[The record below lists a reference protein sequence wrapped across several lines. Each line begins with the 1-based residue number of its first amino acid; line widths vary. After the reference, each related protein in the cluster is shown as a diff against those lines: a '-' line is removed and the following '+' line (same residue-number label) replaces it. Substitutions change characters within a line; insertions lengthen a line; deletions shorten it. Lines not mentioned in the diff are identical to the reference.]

1 MKKELTQ
8 NHLRRSK
15 QVLRIV
21 LSFVMF
27 CCIAGQNLYAQNITV
42 KGSIKDA
49 SGSPVAGAAVVVKNA
64 GKGVSSDE
72 NGNYTISNV
81 PEKAVLQFSFIGMET
96 VEVNVAGR
104 SQIDIIMKENSISME
119 ALVMIGYGGT
129 TKKKDLTGALSAI
142 GGDKITSRQNNQ
154 VITAMQGAMPGV
166 TVTRSSSAPGASGTI
181 RVRGVTSIQES
192 DPLIIIDGVPAGS
205 LNEVNPSDIENIS
218 VLKDASSA
226 SIYGARAA
234 AGVVLVTT
242 KSGVKK
248 GFKINYSYNMSV
260 DVPTSMPEYANAVT
274 YMKVANERNWNDN
287 PAGGENTLYSTEL
300 IENYWSLNEGNP
312 DLYPNT
318 NWVDLCLKNYA
329 IRNSHF
335 FDISTGNDK
344 SQTKFSFGYDD
355 VSGLYKANNNWKRA
369 TIRINNTM
377 NVVKWLK
384 LSSNVNFR
392 NTETITPALSPAYNM
407 RFAAPIYA
415 GIYSDGRLAGGKDGE
430 NPYGKMM
437 YAGNSND
444 KYYQLSGKF
453 SADVTILKD
462 LVITGT
468 FAPTINFEKTKT
480 FNKQVK
486 YYTAWNDLLSTDYL
500 DGTNTTDLKEER
512 MDNYTLTSQLF
523 ANYSKSIKENNINA
537 MVGYEGSHYFYE
549 NMWASR
555 GEYDLPYYPY
565 LSAGPETLKDNNGD
579 AYENAYNSFFG
590 RIMYNWN
597 SRYYF
602 QSNLR
607 YDGSSRFAADYRWG
621 FFPSVSGAW
630 VMSQEKFM
638 KKLDWISMLKLRLSW
653 GQLGNE
659 RIGNYPYQSS
669 IAFNTGTLY
678 QGSLVVPSQGASAYI
693 FAIPDISW
701 ETTETTDIGLDLSLF
716 ADKLRFTGDVY
727 YKQTK
732 DMLLPLQIP
741 TYMGYSNPDQNAGV
755 MTTKGWDIDLSW
767 KDNIGKLNY
776 NVTFNLSDYRT
787 VMGNMEGT
795 QVLSDNL
802 IIKEGSEYK
811 EWYGYVSDG
820 IYQTVE
826 QVNTLPK
833 TSTAVTVGDIIY
845 KDISGPAGEPDGK
858 VDATYDRVLLGGSLP
873 RYNYGGSINLEYKN
887 FDLGVVFQ
895 GVGKRKSMLT
905 AEMVQSIRGD
915 WYNVPEIVVGN
926 YWSKYNTEEQNLS
939 AIYPRISRTGDA
951 NNYVSSDFW
960 LINGAYF
967 RIKNITIGY
976 TLPVLKG
983 LIKNTSQLR
992 VYATLQDFFTISNYP
1007 KGWDPEVS
1015 STGYPITKSI
1025 VFGASINF

>member
-1 MKKELTQ
+1 MFLCLTGQ
-8 NHLRRSK
+8 
-15 QVLRIV
+15 I
-21 LSFVMF
+21 LS
-27 CCIAGQNLYAQNITV
+27 AQNITV

-72 NGNYTISNV
+72 NGNYTIPNV
-81 PEKAVLQFSFIGMET
+81 PANAVLQFSFIGMESA
-96 VEVNVAGR
+96 EVNVSGR
-104 SQIDIIMKENSISME
+104 NQIDIIMKENAISME
-119 ALVMIGYGGT
+119 AVVMIGYGGT
-129 TKKKDLTGALSAI
+129 AKKKDLTGALSAI
-142 GGDKITSRQNNQ
+142 GGDKITSRANNQ

-166 TVTRSSSAPGASGTI
+166 TITRSSSAPGASGTI
-181 RVRGVTSIQES
+181 RVRGITSIQES

-248 GFKINYSYNMSV
+248 GFRINYGYNISF
-260 DVPTSMPEYANAVT
+260 DIPTAMPEYANAVT

-287 PAGGENTLYSTEL
+287 PAGGENTLYSNEL
-300 IENYWSLNEGNP
+300 IENYWTLNNENS

-318 NWVDLCLKNYA
+318 DWIDLCLKNYA
-329 IRNSHF
+329 LRNSHF

-355 VSGLYKANNNWKRA
+355 VSGLYKANSNWKRA

-384 LSSNVNFR
+384 LSSNINFR

-437 YAGNSND
+437 YAGNSNE

-453 SADVTILKD
+453 SADVTLFND

-468 FAPTINFEKTKT
+468 FAPTINFDKTKT

-486 YYTAWNDLLSTDYL
+486 YYTAWNDLVSTDYL

-523 ANYSKSIKENNINA
+523 ANYTKNINEHHFNA

-565 LSAGPETLKDNNGD
+565 LAAGPETLKDNNGD

-590 RIMYNWN
+590 RLMYNWK
-597 SRYYF
+597 SRYYIQTNF
-602 QSNLR
+602 R

-638 KKLDWISMLKLRLSW
+638 KNIDWISMLKIRLSW

-678 QGSLVVPSQGASAYI
+678 QGSVVVPSQGASAYI
-693 FAIPDISW
+693 YAIPDITW
-701 ETTETTDIGLDLSLF
+701 ETTETTDLGLDLSLF
-716 ADKLRFTGDVY
+716 GDKLRFTGDWY

-776 NVTFNLSDYRT
+776 TVAVNLSDYKT
-787 VMGNMEGT
+787 VMGNMAGT

-802 IIKEGSEYK
+802 MIKEGSEYK

-833 TSTAVTVGDIIY
+833 MSTAVTVGDIIY
-845 KDISGPAGEPDGK
+845 KDISGPEGIPDGK
-858 VDATYDRVLLGGSLP
+858 IDATYDRVLLGGSLP

-887 FDLGVVFQ
+887 FDFGVVFQ

-905 AEMVQSIRGD
+905 SEMVLPIRGD
-915 WYNVPEIVVGN
+915 WYNVPQIIVGN
-926 YWSKYNTEEQNLS
+926 YWSKYNTEEQNL
-939 AIYPRISRTGDA
+939 AATYPRVSRTGEA
-951 NNYVSSDFW
+951 NNYVASDFW

-967 RIKNITIGY
+967 RIKNISLGY
-976 TLPVLKG
+976 TLPALKG
-983 LIKNTSQLR
+983 IINGNNTIR
-992 VYATLQDFFTISNYP
+992 IYATLQDFFTFSHFP

-1015 STGYPITKSI
+1015 STGYPITKSVI
-1025 VFGASINF
+1025 FGASINF